1 MKAIVENKGE
11 RTFQIDGLTIE
22 AGKSASID
30 AEKVE
35 GLAEAY
41 KGELIITIEKPVKKE
56 EPKKE
61 PKKAK
66 KAHKEDK

>member
-1 MKAIVENKGE
+1 MKAIVENRGE
-11 RTFQIDGLTIE
+11 RTFEIDGVKIE
-22 AGKSASID
+22 AGKTASIE

-35 GLAEAY
+35 GLADVY
-41 KGELIITIEKPVKKE
+41 KRELIITIEKPVKKE

-66 KAHKEDK
+66 KTQKEDK